1 MIDFIKTW
9 ANQIIVAVII
19 ATIIEMLLPN
29 GNNKKYIKMVI
40 GLYVLFTIIQ
50 PITKSITGKSL
61 EVSNFNYEKY
71 FSKDISKEYSQDFEE
86 NNSKLIKQAYINSIQ
101 EDIKKKLDK
110 KGYETLNCN
119 IEILEDENKDT
130 YGTINSIAIKIKS
143 KSRNKKE
150 KSQEEVEKTNNII
163 EVEEIDISTKNID
176 INTTNNV
183 NISNNIEEKTNLSDD
198 EKIEIIEYLAEEYS
212 IDKTNIVI
220 N

>member
-50 PITKSITGKSL
+50 PISKSVTGKSL
-61 EVSNFNYEKY
+61 EISNLDYEKY

-143 KSRNKKE
+143 KSKNKKE
-150 KSQEEVEKTNNII
+150 KSQEVEKVSNII
-163 EVEEIDISTKNID
+163 KVDKVD

-183 NISNNIEEKTNLSDD
+183 NNINNIEEKTNLSDD

>member
-1 MIDFIKTW
+1 MIEFIKTW
-9 ANQIIVAVII
+9 VNQIIVAVII
-19 ATIIEMLLPN
+19 ATVIEMILPN

-50 PITKSITGKSL
+50 PISKSVTGKSL
-61 EVSNFNYEKY
+61 EISNLDYEKY

-143 KSRNKKE
+143 KSKNKKE
-150 KSQEEVEKTNNII
+150 KSQEVEKVSNII
-163 EVEEIDISTKNID
+163 KVDKVD

-183 NISNNIEEKTNLSDD
+183 NNINNIEEKTNLSDD

>member
-61 EVSNFNYEKY
+61 EISSFNYEKY
-71 FSKDISKEYSQDFEE
+71 FNKEISENYSQDFEE
-86 NNSKLIKQAYINSIQ
+86 NNSKLIKQAYIDSIK
-101 EDIKKKLDK
+101 EDIKKKINK
-110 KGYETLNCN
+110 KGYEIVSCN
-119 IEILEDENKDT
+119 IDILDKENEDT
-130 YGTINSIAIKIKS
+130 YGRINNITLKII
-143 KSRNKKE
+143 NKE
-150 KSQEEVEKTNNII
+150 NEVVNEMANEVEDISNII
-163 EVEEIDISTKNID
+163 KVEKID
-176 INTTNNV
+176 INRTNNL
-183 NISNNIEEKTNLSDD
+183 NSSNNIEEKTNLLDD

>member
-1 MIDFIKTW
+1 MIEFIKTW
-9 ANQIIVAVII
+9 VNQIIVAVII
-19 ATIIEMLLPN
+19 ATVIEMILPN

-50 PITKSITGKSL
+50 PIGKSVTGKSL

-71 FSKDISKEYSQDFEE
+71 FSKEISKEYSQDFEA
-86 NNSKLIKQAYINSIQ
+86 NNSKLIKQAYINNIQ

-110 KGYETLNCN
+110 KGYEAINCD

-130 YGTINSIAIKIKS
+130 YGTINSITIKIKS
-143 KSRNKKE
+143 KKQKE
-150 KSQEEVEKTNNII
+150 KLQEEAQKVSNII
-163 EVEEIDISTKNID
+163 EVEKIDIK
-176 INTTNNV
+176 TTNNV

-198 EKIEIIEYLAEEYS
+198 EKIEVIEYLAEEYS